1 MYCTNPTV
9 FSVSVFL
16 LFIVNA
22 NIIVYFLTLCNTDDN
37 CTESMKMSFPKN
49 AIYAY
54 RKCQKN
60 VGCIPEGNRKAIVQ
74 VSGLPLPAFYFDIY
88 SCFDSLSLGT
98 GLKHL
103 LNIS

>member
-1 MYCTNPTV
+1 
-9 FSVSVFL
+9 
-16 LFIVNA
+16 
-22 NIIVYFLTLCNTDDN
+22 
-37 CTESMKMSFPKN
+37 MSFPKN

-54 RKCQKN
+54 RKYQEN

>member
-1 MYCTNPTV
+1 
-9 FSVSVFL
+9 
-16 LFIVNA
+16 
-22 NIIVYFLTLCNTDDN
+22 
-37 CTESMKMSFPKN
+37 MSFLKN

-54 RKCQKN
+54 RKYKKKN
-60 VGCIPEGNRKAIVQ
+60 VGCIPDGNRKAIAQ

>member
-1 MYCTNPTV
+1 M
-9 FSVSVFL
+9 
-16 LFIVNA
+16 
-22 NIIVYFLTLCNTDDN
+22 IVYFLTLCNTDHN
-37 CTESMKMSFPKN
+37 CTEPIKFPFLKMLYTHIEN
-49 AIYAY
+49 I
-54 RKCQKN
+54 QKN
-60 VGCIPEGNRKAIVQ
+60 VGCIPDRNRKAIAQ